1 MNEDPITVV
10 IVDDHALV
18 REGLQ
23 SFLELFDEIQV
34 VGEAENGE
42 DAITIVRQEKP
53 DIVLMDLVM
62 SGMDGTEAI
71 RKIKELGLSTK
82 VIVLTSFSDDDR
94 IFAAIKAGASGYL
107 LKDITPRDLLVAI
120 QNVKLGNAQLHPKVA
135 KKLMGEFVERADD
148 FDSRNLSKREMEV
161 VKLLGRG
168 LSNQQI
174 ALHLNLSEKTIK
186 TYVSS
191 VLSKLQLSDRTQVA
205 IYAVRKGLID

>member
-1 MNEDPITVV
+1 
-10 IVDDHALV
+10 
-18 REGLQ
+18 
-23 SFLELFDEIQV
+23 
-34 VGEAENGE
+34 
-42 DAITIVRQEKP
+42 
-53 DIVLMDLVM
+53 MDLVM

-107 LKDITPRDLLVAI
+107 LKDITPHDLLVAI

-148 FDSRNLSKREMEV
+148 LDSRNLSKREMEV

-186 TYVSS
+186 VYVSS
-191 VLSKLQLSDRTQVA
+191 VLSKLQLSDGTSVGHLC
-205 IYAVRKGLID
+205 IKGLID